1 MLRWR
6 LALLALSAMLACDA
20 RKYREVEV
28 SLAPAPRP
36 PVVASPALPARP
48 LRISVAP
55 VESPRETY
63 GTYTRLLSRVG
74 EQLGLGVEFV
84 QRRTYREV
92 NDLLAAGQLDAAIL
106 CTGGYLDL
114 QARLPGTVEVLVAPV
129 VGGES
134 TYRSVLIVPAASA
147 AKGLRDLAGKRF
159 AFTDELSL
167 TGRTWVMQRLKQLGR
182 DPDRFFGG
190 TAYTRSHDRSI
201 AGVAAGIVDGAA
213 VHSLV
218 LEHLLSRDANL
229 SGRVRV
235 IERSPPFG
243 MMPIVASTRL
253 DPSVRARLRDV
264 LTSLDRDAV
273 AGVAMRELGVDRFIT
288 PPRGLYE
295 SAQRV
300 QEAVR

>member
-1 MLRWR
+1 MARR
-6 LALLALSAMLACDA
+6 LTPLLALAAVLACDQ

-28 SLAPAPRP
+28 SLAPPPAPAAAP
-36 PVVASPALPARP
+36 SPALPARP

-74 EQLGLGVEFV
+74 DQLGVKVEFV

-92 NDLLAAGQLDAAIL
+92 NDLLDAGLLDAAIL

-129 VGGES
+129 IGGES
-134 TYRSVLIVPAASA
+134 TYRSILIVPARSS
-147 AKGLRDLAGKRF
+147 AKGLADLAGKRF

-167 TGRTWVMQRLKQLGR
+167 TGRTWVMQRLRQLGR
-182 DPDRFFGG
+182 DPDHFFGG
-190 TAYTRSHDRSI
+190 TTYTRSHDRSI
-201 AGVAAGIVDGAA
+201 AGVAAGILDGAA

-218 LEHLLSRDANL
+218 LEHLLARDANL
-229 SGRVRV
+229 ASRLRV

-253 DPSVRARLRDV
+253 EPGVRARLRAV
-264 LTSLDRDAV
+264 LTGLDRDPV
-273 AGVAMRELGVDRFIT
+273 AQEALRELGVDRFAT
-288 PPRGLYE
+288 PPQGLYE
-295 SAQRV
+295 SARRV
-300 QEAVR
+300 QEEAR